1 MVSSCMP
8 SGIIRTNIKWN
19 IHSVGT
25 KNDDTQHNFGPRH
38 RGTKFVQPIT
48 DIPDHD
54 SLIFHYQWI
63 LETHSYSMN
72 IQILRLILYFG
83 PF

>member
-1 MVSSCMP
+1 MVRSCMP
-8 SGIIRTNIKWN
+8 SGIIRTSIKWN

-48 DIPDHD
+48 DIPDND
-54 SLIFHYQWI
+54 SLIFHYQ
-63 LETHSYSMN
+63 ETHSYSMN

>member
-1 MVSSCMP
+1 MVSSCIP
-8 SGIIRTNIKWN
+8 SGIIRTNNKWN
-19 IHSVGT
+19 IHSVGS

-38 RGTKFVQPIT
+38 RGTKFVQPIA

-54 SLIFHYQWI
+54 SLIFHYQLI
-63 LETHSYSMN
+63 RETHGYSMN
-72 IQILRLILYFG
+72 IQILRLILYFS